1 MKSKTSE
8 NDGELVRS
16 YQSGDKTA
24 WDILCLRYE
33 RRLAQ
38 FFYNRGINNPADV
51 QDLVQDTLLEVMQQ
65 IDIIR
70 KPESFR
76 SWLFTIAKGQLARW
90 FEAQEKREIYED
102 MLMETDVKSERAYL
116 EPENIVINNEHK
128 EIVFHLIAQFPE
140 KQREAILLSA
150 EGTPYKEIAETLDTT
165 TSNVKVLVKRGRDK
179 LKTLLKAKY
188 PDDFADI
195 IGSEAMQSLLD
206 EQP

>member
-24 WDILCLRYE
+24 WDILCLKYE

-76 SWLFTIAKGQLARW
+76 SWLFTIANGHVARW
-90 FEAQEKREIYED
+90 FAAQEKRGIYED

-140 KQREAILLSA
+140 KQKKAILLSA
-150 EGTPYKEIAETLDTT
+150 VGTPYQEIAETLDTT
-165 TSNVKVLVKRGRDK
+165 SSNVKVLVKRGRHK
-179 LKTLLKAKY
+179 LKTLLKVKY
-188 PDDFADI
+188 PDDFAAI
-195 IGSEAMQSLLD
+195 IGSEAMHSLLD
-206 EQP
+206 E